1 MISFVVIRITTLKL
15 LENNNPPW
23 YKGLLRQVLI
33 LNMVVRF
40 HQGEQSKVV
49 EFDYFKK
56 KVKSWN

>member
-1 MISFVVIRITTLKL
+1 LKL

-49 EFDYFKK
+49 EFDHFKK
-56 KVKSWN
+56 KSKILELTEVNVGLYR